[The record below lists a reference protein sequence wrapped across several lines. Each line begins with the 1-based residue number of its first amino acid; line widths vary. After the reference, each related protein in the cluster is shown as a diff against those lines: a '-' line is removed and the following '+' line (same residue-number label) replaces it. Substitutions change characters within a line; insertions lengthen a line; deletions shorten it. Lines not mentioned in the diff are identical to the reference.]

1 MSASQEKKKR
11 QQQRVEGTEKRQ
23 IQQLEK
29 VKKKKKNH
37 KILASIGAVVVIIAA
52 AAIFINSNYLRRNF
66 SAVKIGDVTFSVA
79 ECNYFYYSSYFN
91 YKNTIYTDYT
101 DYASAL
107 LPSEG
112 SPLDSQVYDEET
124 GETWGDFF
132 RSSALEDMTSIA
144 MEYSEATASGYT
156 LSEED
161 EADME
166 DTITME
172 KNYGAASGFNTFDEY
187 LVDVYGKGMTEEIYR
202 NCMEIQYIASGYS
215 DYVYNSFDYTDQE
228 LEDYYSENTDKLD
241 VISYRYFLVSS
252 EDVDETLYEDDAA
265 LEAAQNE
272 ALAAAEEKA
281 QTYLD
286 SITDEASFIAAAAD
300 CNADLYSEEDSTLK
314 HYRGE
319 LLGSYYK
326 DWLLDDSRQEGDYTM
341 TDGINGYYLVY
352 FISHDDNHYNT
363 VNVRHIL
370 ISPEDVSE
378 DDYDDTESYEVAL
391 DEARSAAL
399 EKAEEVYD
407 EWMAGDAT
415 EESFGE
421 LADEYSDDTAEGGLY
436 EQVYKYQMVPEF
448 NDWCFDPVRQAGDT
462 DIVYSEDY
470 GYHIIYFIGED
481 MLYSDVLADGEMR
494 EADYSAWETEKL
506 ENFVPGTTWLY
517 ALVG

>member
-1 MSASQEKKKR
+1 
-11 QQQRVEGTEKRQ
+11 
-23 IQQLEK
+23 
-29 VKKKKKNH
+29 
-37 KILASIGAVVVIIAA
+37 
-52 AAIFINSNYLRRNF
+52 
-66 SAVKIGDVTFSVA
+66 
-79 ECNYFYYSSYFN
+79 
-91 YKNTIYTDYT
+91 
-101 DYASAL
+101 
-107 LPSEG
+107 
-112 SPLDSQVYDEET
+112 
-124 GETWGDFF
+124 
-132 RSSALEDMTSIA
+132 

-252 EDVDETLYEDDAA
+252 EDVDETLYDADAA
-265 LEAAQNE
+265 LEAAENE
-272 ALAAAEEKA
+272 ALAAAVEKA

-399 EKAEEVYD
+399 RKLKRSMTSGWPETRLKRASANWPTNIPMIPRKAGCMSRSTNIKWCRNSTTGASILSVRR
-407 EWMAGDAT
+407 AT
-415 EESFGE
+415 RISCTPKITVITSYT
-421 LADEYSDDTAEGGLY
+421 LSVRICSTATCW
-436 EQVYKYQMVPEF
+436 PTR
-448 NDWCFDPVRQAGDT
+448 NA
-462 DIVYSEDY
+462 
-470 GYHIIYFIGED
+470 
-481 MLYSDVLADGEMR
+481 
-494 EADYSAWETEKL
+494 
-506 ENFVPGTTWLY
+506 
-517 ALVG
+517 